1 MAERDRPDRH
11 SLDVF
16 RDLVSTT
23 RSIRRIS
30 SDEIPDDVLD
40 RVLEAATWAPSGG
53 NRQPWRIIVVRDRG
67 TKQAISD
74 IYAQEWAKY
83 VDFNIARLPERTPE
97 TEARVRASMTIGG
110 DLASG
115 LADVPA
121 LAVFVHDPSM
131 LYVTDAGYGRHPVV
145 GGGSLYPAVQNL
157 LLAAR
162 AEGLG
167 GVLTTIVCA
176 REPDM
181 RAILGFPESW
191 GVHALVPL
199 GWPKGR
205 HGPLRRAP
213 LDDMVMR
220 DRWRD

>member
-83 VDFNIARLPERTPE
+83 VDFIF
-97 TEARVRASMTIGG
+97 S
-110 DLASG
+110 
-115 LADVPA
+115 
-121 LAVFVHDPSM
+121 
-131 LYVTDAGYGRHPVV
+131 
-145 GGGSLYPAVQNL
+145 
-157 LLAAR
+157 
-162 AEGLG
+162 
-167 GVLTTIVCA
+167 
-176 REPDM
+176 
-181 RAILGFPESW
+181 
-191 GVHALVPL
+191 
-199 GWPKGR
+199 
-205 HGPLRRAP
+205 
-213 LDDMVMR
+213 
-220 DRWRD
+220 

>member
-1 MAERDRPDRH
+1 MTDPRTEI
-11 SLDVF
+11 F
-16 RDLVSTT
+16 REILSTT
-23 RSIRRIS
+23 RSIRRIAPDEV
-30 SDEIPDDVLD
+30 SDEVLD

-53 NRQPWRIIVVRDRG
+53 NRQPWRIIAVRDRA

-74 IYAQEWAKY
+74 LYAEEWAKY
-83 VDFNIARLPERTPE
+83 VDFNVARLPEHTA
-97 TEARVRASMTIGG
+97 EAERRVRDAMTIGG

-115 LADVPA
+115 LADVPV

-131 LYVTDAGYGRHPVV
+131 LYVTDAGHGRHPVV
-145 GGGSLYPAVQNL
+145 GGASLYPAVQNL

-176 REPDM
+176 READM
-181 RAILGFPESW
+181 RSILGFPASW

>member
-1 MAERDRPDRH
+1 MTDPRTE
-11 SLDVF
+11 VF
-16 RDLVSTT
+16 REILSTT
-23 RSIRRIS
+23 RSIRRIAP
-30 SDEIPDDVLD
+30 DEVPDDVLD
-40 RVLEAATWAPSGG
+40 RVLEASTWAPSGG
-53 NRQPWRIIVVRDRG
+53 NRQPWRLIVVRDRA

-74 IYAQEWAKY
+74 LYAEEWKKY
-83 VDFNIARLPERTPE
+83 VDFNIARLPERTPA
-97 TEARVRASMTIGG
+97 TEQRVRDAMTIGG

-115 LADVPA
+115 LADVPV
-121 LAVFVHDPSM
+121 LAVFLHDPSM
-131 LYVTDAGYGRHPVV
+131 LYVTDAGWGRHPVV
-145 GGGSLYPAVQNL
+145 GGASLYPAVQNL
-157 LLAAR
+157 LVAAR

-213 LDDMVMR
+213 LTEMVMR
-220 DRWRD
+220 ERWRD